1 MEIPVPKALGMPPP
15 GKGRARGAPPAA
27 IQAPKIDTNA
37 AGTAAHCIAHAHPM
51 TSKGHRYPTERGE
64 IRVDDFYRAKGMDKY
79 AEFLVGQ
86 GYEFMS
92 DLNNADE
99 DGLVQ

>member
-1 MEIPVPKALGMPPP
+1 MEIPVPKVLGMPPR
-15 GKGRARGAPPAA
+15 GKGRARGAPAAA
-27 IQAPKIDTNA
+27 IQAPKLDANA
-37 AGTAAHCIAHAHPM
+37 AGSAAHCIAHVQPM
-51 TSKGHRYPTERGE
+51 ASEGHRHPERGD

-92 DLNNADE
+92 DLDNADE